1 MLCKLSLKNIRKSIK
16 DYAIYFFTLI
26 LGVSIFY
33 VFNAIDSQTVM
44 LDVSKNISEILR
56 LLTSILSS
64 VSFFVSIILAFL
76 IIYANRFLMK
86 RRSKEFAIYLTL
98 GMSKRKISLILFFET
113 LFIGII
119 SLSIGLLIGVLLS
132 QLMSIFVAKMFE
144 ANLSSFTF
152 VFSSSACLKTLIY
165 FGIMYLIVMIFN
177 TVNISKCRLIDLLQ
191 GSKKQEKIKLKN
203 PLICIILFLIACCM
217 LGYAYYIVTVS
228 FSKVIDNQQL
238 LVAIA
243 LGSLSTFLIFW
254 SLSGLVL
261 KIVKKNQNFY
271 YKKLNSFTI
280 RQISSKINTTV
291 FSITIICLMLFMTI
305 CILSSSLSM
314 KNSLNKL
321 LVDYAP
327 RDIEFTK
334 RYDLSKDYWN
344 YSDIQIANS
353 FLSIKDTLTNLE
365 FDYNNYL
372 KNVVEFSLYADDNFT
387 LKNSLGDYYSVASKE
402 YQFLLYHEK
411 IYLMKNSD
419 YNNLAESFNLEKVNL
434 NANEYV
440 VVGNYESMI
449 NVKNEAL
456 KRNTKITFN
465 NNDYYPKYSKALD
478 GFYQITSN
486 ATETETGFIVL
497 PDSVLSDDNKVL
509 NCMVADYSG
518 DKKKIEEIV
527 NNLMNQKGFL
537 DNVLTINTKQDIK
550 DSSVGIGAL
559 VTFIG
564 LYLGVIFLISCAA
577 ILALK
582 ELSESSDN
590 KNRFQML
597 RRIGVDEKDLNKAL
611 FRQISIFFIFPLV
624 LAIIHSIF
632 GIMFCDII
640 LKEAGIKFDLE
651 AVIETA
657 IFIILIYGGYLLM
670 TYSCSKNII
679 KESQ

>member
-86 RRSKEFAIYLTL
+86 RRSKKFAIYLTL

-177 TVNISKCRLIDLLQ
+177 MVNISKCRLIDLLQ

-314 KNSLNKL
+314 KNFLNKL
-321 LVDYAP
+321 LIDYSP

-334 RYDLSKDYWN
+334 RYDLSKDNWN

-387 LKNSLGDYYSVASKE
+387 LKNSLGDYYNVASKE

-486 ATETETGFIVL
+486 ATETGFIVL
-497 PDSVLSDDNKVL
+497 PDSALSDDNKVL

-640 LKEAGIKFDLE
+640 LKEAGVKFDLE